1 MSFLQLPW
9 EQLLPHLSPVSLGQL
24 ACTCKHLSAFVE
36 HADLRVWQRAAL
48 KILGPEHPA
57 VAPDSTEWP
66 TVHSVRAALQRYG
79 EATHNM
85 RQGRFLGEG
94 LHTQLSKCHAKVATC
109 WVFWELLKAFCPAA
123 LAHGC
128 LFSAQV

>member
-48 KILGPEHPA
+48 EILGPEHPA

-85 RQGRFLGEG
+85 RQGRFLVRAFTHS
-94 LHTQLSKCHAKVATC
+94 LASVT
-109 WVFWELLKAFCPAA
+109 LK
-123 LAHGC
+123 LQHVG
-128 LFSAQV
+128 FSGSC